1 MINFAMVGYYV
12 SDCGCKNNEFVKL
25 KKGGYKTPAQLEKE
39 GYKVVQFHGIISDQ
53 EVRHTG
59 YVFIRGK
66 EVTIAYRG
74 TCNSYDFKRDVE
86 IPLIRQYELLPKGGK
101 IHLGFYSVFENS
113 WESLYGILKG
123 YANDQGL
130 EIVTVHGL

>member
-53 EVRHTG
+53 EV
-59 YVFIRGK
+59 
-66 EVTIAYRG
+66 
-74 TCNSYDFKRDVE
+74 
-86 IPLIRQYELLPKGGK
+86 
-101 IHLGFYSVFENS
+101 
-113 WESLYGILKG
+113 
-123 YANDQGL
+123 
-130 EIVTVHGL
+130 